1 MKDSQI
7 VDLYWHRDEHAIRET
22 DIKYGAY
29 CFTVAARILSDRGD
43 AEECVNDTWLRAWN
57 TIPPQKPVCL
67 RMFLAKITR
76 NLSFD
81 KYKSRTAAKRGGGL
95 LTTAFEE
102 LEECIPDHSDR
113 SLDFQQQELADSIH
127 FFLSSLP
134 ERERDVFLRRYFFM
148 ENISEIAKRFHLKE
162 SNVSVILS
170 RTRAKL
176 KSYLEKE
183 GYSI

>member
-7 VDLYWHRDEHAIRET
+7 VDLYWQRDEHAIRET
-22 DIKYGAY
+22 DAKYGAY
-29 CFTVAARILSDRGD
+29 CFTVADRILSDSGD

-57 TIPPQKPVCL
+57 TIPPQRPVCL

-76 NLSFD
+76 NLAFD
-81 KYKSRTAAKRGGGL
+81 KYKSKTAVKRGGGI

-102 LEECIPDHSDR
+102 LEECIPDR
-113 SLDFQQQELADSIH
+113 SFDFSQKELAESIR

-134 ERERDVFLRRYFFM
+134 ERERDVFLRRYFFT

-162 SNVSVILS
+162 SHVSVILS
-170 RTRAKL
+170 RTRTKL

-183 GYSI
+183 GYLL